1 MQIESRAVWDD
12 DADEWSVRH
21 LEVQSNRLRV
31 RRPPSCVA
39 PASAL
44 LAELAMPDACPK
56 MLAGAASNSA
66 GFKADNIAALE
77 LEMPTRTT
85 EDYEGA
91 ALKKRIPINSAVKST
106 LAASRA
112 R

>member
-1 MQIESRAVWDD
+1 VWDD

-44 LAELAMPDACPK
+44 LSELAMSEARPK
-56 MLAGAASNSA
+56 MLAGAASSGT
-66 GFKADNIAALE
+66 GFKPDNVAALE

-85 EDYEGA
+85 EDYDGV
-91 ALKKRIPINSAVKST
+91 ALKKRIPINSQVKAT

>member
-1 MQIESRAVWDD
+1 VWDE

-31 RRPPSCVA
+31 RRPPSCIA

-44 LAELAMPDACPK
+44 LAALSMPEARPK
-56 MLAGAASNSA
+56 VLAGSASNDP
-66 GFKADNIAALE
+66 GFKSDNIAALE

-85 EDYEGA
+85 EDYDGG

-106 LAASRA
+106 LAGSRP